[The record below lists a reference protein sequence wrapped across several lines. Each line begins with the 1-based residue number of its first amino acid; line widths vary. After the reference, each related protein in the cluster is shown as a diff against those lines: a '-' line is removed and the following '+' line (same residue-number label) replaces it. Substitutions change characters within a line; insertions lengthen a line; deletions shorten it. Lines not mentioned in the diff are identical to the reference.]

1 LCGST
6 GLHGTINVADVF
18 ELVRFNASDA
28 VDVVRFAQVDDLL
41 RTLWS
46 LDSYDCWVFATT
58 NA

>member
-6 GLHGTINVADVF
+6 GLHGTLNVADVF

-28 VDVVRFAQVDDLL
+28 VDAVRFAQVDDLL
-41 RTLWS
+41 RPLWS
-46 LDSYDCWVFATT
+46 LDSYDCWRFATS